1 MIGMLLWR
9 EPVEGKRQKTVQL
22 TGCHILHM
30 RFLCAEILR
39 GARTPEA
46 VLRRR
51 VLAAARRLRKSGITQ
66 VVLPEKFPY
75 TAQLEK
81 AGVRMV
87 STLPLRRALAAEL
100 VRTGL
105 ERSAEITGS
114 VRVAVSGEHLT
125 GELVRTV
132 TELALRYRYVLLD
145 LPYGGEEFCRQLRRE
160 YGVSVL
166 LSPAKEQMESA
177 EALILFQ
184 ERADLQKSNP
194 VVLALYEGGAAELPP
209 LTLPTNMEEQLPD
222 GVCRP
227 QLLSALLAAGVLRR
241 GQITM
246 EAQQL

>member
-1 MIGMLLWR
+1 MIGMLLWKD
-9 EPVEGKRQKTVQL
+9 PTEGRRQKTIQI
-22 TGCHILHM
+22 TGYHILHM
-30 RFLCAEILR
+30 RFLCAEVLR

-51 VLAAARRLRKSGITQ
+51 VLSAARRLRKSGIMQ
-66 VVLPEKFPY
+66 IVLPEKFPY

-81 AGVRMV
+81 AGVRAV
-87 STLPLRRALAAEL
+87 STLSLRRALAAEL
-100 VRTGL
+100 VRIGL
-105 ERSAEITGS
+105 EHSAEMDGG

-125 GELVRTV
+125 GELVHTV

-177 EALILFQ
+177 EALILFR
-184 ERADLQKSNP
+184 ERTDLQKNNP

-209 LTLPTNMEEQLPD
+209 LTLPPHMEEQLPD

-241 GQITM
+241 GQITV
-246 EAQQL
+246 EAPQL